1 MIPRYRLTIE
11 IDSSYMPRDR
21 LSEGQTT
28 AYVSVFT
35 KKDLAR
41 QMTVFRL
48 KGTELFSAYDVVE
61 GALNNLL
68 WRLTELE
75 GKVAALEGSGGT
87 ATREEGQED

>member
-1 MIPRYRLTIE
+1 
-11 IDSSYMPRDR
+11 
-21 LSEGQTT
+21 
-28 AYVSVFT
+28 
-35 KKDLAR
+35 
-41 QMTVFRL
+41 VFRL